1 MAKITDPA
9 SFLSR
14 REFLRY
20 ALMAGPALSW
30 GINFDQFEGDRRGR
44 RRVTGTVRSID
55 HRAFPVGRL
64 ADLHAEFEAAKKDA
78 RFSRHRI
85 FRTAIAPLGF
95 ALPDDFRNARSL
107 IVVATFARTS
117 VVNFKLDGRDHPVT
131 VPFQYYADEWT
142 PDKIRQMIARDII
155 KAPGRR
161 IVDVSKR
168 VPLKLLAARSGL
180 GRYGRNNLVFV
191 EGMGSYNLLHAFLTD
206 GDCPDNAGIDL
217 NILDTCR
224 HCHGCDRSCP
234 TDCMTRGE
242 MVIDAGRCLT
252 LYNEAPGDFPNF
264 ILPSMHHA
272 LMGCLMC
279 QRRCPEN
286 EWIPETTTAGSD
298 VSESE
303 TKNILRGKPEPAL
316 LESLRRR
323 LGLFP
328 AVSQDDFLPILKR
341 NLGALIR
348 S

>member
-1 MAKITDPA
+1 MVKIANPG
-9 SFLSR
+9 SSLSR
-14 REFLRY
+14 REFLCY
-20 ALMAGPALSW
+20 ALMAGPALSG
-30 GINFDQFEGDRRGR
+30 GIGVDQFGADKRGR
-44 RRVTGTVRSID
+44 RRTTGTVRSID

-64 ADLHAEFEAAKKDA
+64 ADLHAEFETAKKDS
-78 RFSRHRI
+78 RFSRHRL
-85 FRTAIAPLGF
+85 FQTAIAPLGF
-95 ALPDDFRNARSL
+95 SFPDDFRNARSM
-107 IVVATFARTS
+107 IVVAILAKTA
-117 VVNFKLDGRDHPVT
+117 VVNFKLDGRDHRIAL
-131 VPFQYYADEWT
+131 PFQYYADEWT
-142 PDKIRQMIARDII
+142 PDKIRETVERDVV

-168 VPLKLLAARSGL
+168 VPLKLLAARAGL
-180 GRYGRNNLVFV
+180 GRYGRNNLIFV

-206 GDCPDNAGIDL
+206 WECPDNAGTGLD
-217 NILDTCR
+217 ILDACR

-252 LYNEAPGDFPNF
+252 LYNETRGDFPNF

-286 EWIPETTTAGSD
+286 EWIPDATTAGAD
-298 VSESE
+298 VPESE
-303 TKNILRGKPEPAL
+303 TKAILRGKPEPAL
-316 LESLRRR
+316 VESLRRR

-328 AVSQDDFLPILKR
+328 AVSRDDFLPILKR
-341 NLGALIR
+341 NLSVLIR

>member
-1 MAKITDPA
+1 MVKIANPG
-9 SFLSR
+9 SSLSR
-14 REFLRY
+14 REFLQY
-20 ALMAGPALSW
+20 ALIAGPVLSG
-30 GINFDQFEGDRRGR
+30 GIGMDQFGGDRRGR
-44 RRVTGTVRSID
+44 RRTTGTVRSVD
-55 HRAFPVGRL
+55 FRAFPVGRL
-64 ADLHAEFEAAKKDA
+64 ADLNAEFEEAKKDS
-78 RFSRHRI
+78 RFSRNRI
-85 FRTAIAPLGF
+85 FRTSIAPLGF
-95 ALPDDFRNARSL
+95 ALPGDFQNARS
-107 IVVATFARTS
+107 IIIVATLAKS
-117 VVNFKLDGRDHPVT
+117 AVVNFKLDGRDHEIT

-142 PDKIRQMIARDII
+142 LEKLRETIARDVI

-206 GDCPDNAGIDL
+206 WECPDNAGTGLD
-217 NILDTCR
+217 ILDACN

-234 TDCMTRGE
+234 TDCITRSE

-252 LYNEAPGDFPNF
+252 LYNEVAGDFPNF
-264 ILPSMHHA
+264 ILPSMHHT

-286 EWIPETTTAGSD
+286 EWIPDAAVEGGE
-298 VSESE
+298 VSEAE
-303 TKNILRGKPEPAL
+303 TKAILRGKPEPAL

-328 AVSQDDFLPILKR
+328 AVGQDVFLPILKR